1 MRMENFVK
9 NIKQDIEV
17 KIKRIEQQDIDIL
30 DKIKQIVGFIQTSLA
45 RLKAAV
51 ADYQFINPEE
61 EILFFKVRKPQ
72 ISGLLI
78 FYIRLYQIEKN
89 RIGKSPSVQYK
100 YLKEAYDTEK
110 FGKLKSITMERISG
124 DVKWGFEDWFHNEE
138 KSGSVVLDLHVH
150 DLDFLRYMLGE
161 PDSFQVK
168 ASRFESGMINH
179 IITEYEFGDVFATAE
194 GIWDESSAMKFHA
207 AFRAHFEDATIEFNG
222 AQSPSLTVYKKDG
235 TVETPELKAEY
246 EGESDVAGI
255 NVSNLGPYYTEIKYF
270 QECVRED
277 KPVEVAPL
285 IEGVRSVQL
294 GIKEWNAAKEYV
306 NTHENK

>member
-1 MRMENFVK
+1 
-9 NIKQDIEV
+9 
-17 KIKRIEQQDIDIL
+17 
-30 DKIKQIVGFIQTSLA
+30 
-45 RLKAAV
+45 
-51 ADYQFINPEE
+51 
-61 EILFFKVRKPQ
+61 
-72 ISGLLI
+72 
-78 FYIRLYQIEKN
+78 
-89 RIGKSPSVQYK
+89 
-100 YLKEAYDTEK
+100 
-110 FGKLKSITMERISG
+110 MERISG
-124 DVKWGFEDWFHNEE
+124 DVKWGFEDWFHKEE

-194 GIWDESSAMKFHA
+194 GIWDESPAMKFHA

-285 IEGVRSVQL
+285 IEGARSVQL

-306 NTHENK
+306 NAHENK